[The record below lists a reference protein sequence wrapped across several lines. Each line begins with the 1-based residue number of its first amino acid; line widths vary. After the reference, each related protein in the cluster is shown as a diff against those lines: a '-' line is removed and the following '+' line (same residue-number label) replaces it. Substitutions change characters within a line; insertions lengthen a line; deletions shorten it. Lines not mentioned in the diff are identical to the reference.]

1 MINKKNY
8 NVLNNIIETRVNKK
22 KAKKR
27 KEKE

>member
-8 NVLNNIIETRVNKK
+8 NILNNIIETRVNKK